1 MHKGRLEAF
10 SDGVLAILIT
20 IMVLNLQTPKG
31 QNLTDLFPVMRLI
44 AIYALSFVFL
54 AIYWNNH
61 HHMFQAAQ
69 KVSGAVLWSNAHLL
83 FWLSLV
89 PFTTAWM
96 GQHAGAPWPVAIYGI
111 NLLLCGIAYYIL
123 SHRLIAHHGKDSPLA
138 IAYGNDNKGKISL
151 LIYLISIPLAFFRAA
166 LAYACFIA
174 VAIIWLVPDRRIE
187 RVLKNQVD
195 PKLNHQVRKDHVNEH
210 GT

>member
-1 MHKGRLEAF
+1 
-10 SDGVLAILIT
+10 
-20 IMVLNLQTPKG
+20 
-31 QNLTDLFPVMRLI
+31 
-44 AIYALSFVFL
+44 
-54 AIYWNNH
+54 
-61 HHMFQAAQ
+61 MFQAAQ